1 MQIYEKSVI
10 CQNIFLGNYLYE
22 VLENIMAKITPE
34 IEELFRKVRTLL
46 GAPIRRVELTD
57 EALCNL
63 LDVVVED
70 YAERVQSFLV
80 KNQWVSL
87 YGKNVT
93 TTDFAFALS
102 TRTFDMSKDYSNW
115 FSKQVGLQ
123 QEGSWEL
130 KKDYFVIEKGKQ
142 VYTIPA
148 GRTINKVMYVNPPT
162 SQAALFANYG
172 GIDIGFGGGYAQ
184 LGGGAYGPVGGF
196 FTAPAADV
204 AYLATDLAYKNRLLR
219 SDLVYKVTAGPN
231 GTHLIHL
238 ISTPGSKL
246 SFGYMG
252 GNAGGIGMVGCEVWY
267 TYYDTATAED
277 VDDCIASHPGDV
289 VLTPDQV
296 PLSKMNFAYLNEP
309 TKVIIRQLLVAKAMQ
324 TLGLIRGQYQGKVH
338 MPQAELMMDYNM
350 LLNRGEKEYSDTM
363 KRLDDRL
370 TELMPANVLEQNAKI
385 VENNQKILQATP
397 LGIYVI

>member
-1 MQIYEKSVI
+1 
-10 CQNIFLGNYLYE
+10 
-22 VLENIMAKITPE
+22 MAKITPE

-148 GRTINKVMYVNPPT
+148 GRTINKVMYVTPPT

-172 GIDIGFGGGYAQ
+172 GFGVSFGGGVVGQ
-184 LGGGAYGPVGGF
+184 MGLGAATAFGGISGYGMGAGLWALPAYDVSLM
-196 FTAPAADV
+196 AAD
-204 AYLATDLAYKNRLLR
+204 LKTKNQLFR

-231 GTHLIHL
+231 GTHLLHL
-238 ISTPGSKL
+238 MSTPGSKL
-246 SFGYMG
+246 TFG
-252 GNAGGIGMVGCEVWY
+252 AGGVNMYPLQNCYCWY
-267 TYYDTATAED
+267 TYYDTNSGNEED
-277 VDDCIASHPGDV
+277 CMKQNPDV
-289 VLTPDQV
+289 LLTPDQV
-296 PLSKMNFAYLNEP
+296 PLSKMDYSLFNEP
-309 TKVIIRQLLVAKAMQ
+309 TKALIRQLLTGHASE
-324 TLGLIRGQYQGKVH
+324 TLSFIRGKFSGNVSMLNNPLTMDYAQFMTYGQRERDNALNSLKERLERLSPYYT
-338 MPQAELMMDYNM
+338 MQKQAELVDNSIKT
-350 LLNRGEKEYSDTM
+350 LKG
-363 KRLDDRL
+363 
-370 TELMPANVLEQNAKI
+370 
-385 VENNQKILQATP
+385 TP
-397 LGIYVI
+397 LGLYII